1 MADSQT
7 KEQCPY
13 GQLNCL
19 GGALCVC
26 VLLKEQ
32 HFNGLTPKEAEL
44 LALLSE
50 ECGELIQAIGKIL
63 RHGFDSVHEGRTNRE
78 NLVHE
83 MGDVSAAIELLI
95 GQDKVNGGSVY
106 RAMVSKLDR
115 VGKWLHHVG
124 DAS

>member
-1 MADSQT
+1 MTS
-7 KEQCPY
+7 
-13 GQLNCL
+13 
-19 GGALCVC
+19 
-26 VLLKEQ
+26 EQ

-63 RHGFDSVHEGRTNRE
+63 RHGFESYHPDDRGTQITNRE
-78 NLVHE
+78 NLVRE

-95 GQDKVNGGSVY
+95 GQDKVNGGSVH
-106 RAMVSKLDR
+106 RAMVRKLDR